1 MEGNGMGL
9 FKKKVVKEIYAGI
22 WGHMINDHQI
32 DTYTLDEMRCVD
44 RGGTI
49 NGSLPV
55 TLIRAFSPGEAA
67 GKGISVTGWET
78 FDEHPELILYEG
90 YLTQDNKA
98 LMVKKKA

>member
-1 MEGNGMGL
+1 MGF
-9 FKKKVVKEIYAGI
+9 FKKKVVKEIYAGT

-32 DTYTLDEMRCVD
+32 DVHTLDEMRCVD

-49 NGSLPV
+49 NDGLPV
-55 TLIRAFSPGEAA
+55 TLIRVFSPGEAA
-67 GKGISVTGWET
+67 GKGIRVTGWET

-98 LMVKKKA
+98 LMVKKNA